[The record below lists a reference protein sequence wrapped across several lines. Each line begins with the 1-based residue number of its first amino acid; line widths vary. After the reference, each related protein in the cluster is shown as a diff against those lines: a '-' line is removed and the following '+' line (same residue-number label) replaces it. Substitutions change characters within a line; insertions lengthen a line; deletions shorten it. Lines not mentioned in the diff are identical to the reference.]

1 MSPVISPASCLK
13 AFYICGTEMWYQVLL
28 SGPVELKRQKLRQLE
43 YGIKSTRNERATEQT
58 CRNSLEFLAD
68 IQNFEQTPIPGE
80 RKITGKPD
88 SFKL

>member
-43 YGIKSTRNERATEQT
+43 YGIRVPEMKELQSRRAEI
-58 CRNSLEFLAD
+58 LL
-68 IQNFEQTPIPGE
+68 
-80 RKITGKPD
+80 
-88 SFKL
+88 SF